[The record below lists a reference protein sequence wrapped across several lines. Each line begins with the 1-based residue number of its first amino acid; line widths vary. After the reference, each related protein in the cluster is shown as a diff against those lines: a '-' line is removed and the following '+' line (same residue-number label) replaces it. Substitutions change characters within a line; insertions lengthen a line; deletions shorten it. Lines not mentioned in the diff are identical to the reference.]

1 MAIEK
6 ELKLA
11 LGSARVGAAV
21 AFLDTAS
28 GAVGRTIT
36 LGNVYFDTAALELAQ
51 ARVALR
57 LRRTPDGWLQTLKTA
72 GKATQGLHA
81 RGEWEQPVAGEALA
95 LPALLAACDDATA
108 RASLAAWAD
117 DLRPVF
123 RTDFDRTLW
132 TIHVGDT
139 EIEAALDLGTV
150 ASDRADTTV
159 PIREIE
165 LELKTG
171 DEGALLAFAARLR
184 AAVPGLTPDDVS
196 KAARGYGL
204 LRDAAS
210 RASHDEAAHG

>member
-11 LGSARVGAAV
+11 LGRARIDAAV
-21 AFLDTAS
+21 AFLDAAS
-28 GAVGRTIT
+28 GDAGRTIT
-36 LGNVYFDTAALELAQ
+36 LGNVYFDTPALELAQ

-81 RGEWEQPVAGEALA
+81 RGEWEQPVAGAALE

-108 RASLAAWAD
+108 RASVAAWAD
-117 DLRPVF
+117 KLQPVF

-132 TIHVGDT
+132 TVRVDGT

-150 ASDRADTTV
+150 ASDLADTTV

-165 LELKTG
+165 LELKSG
-171 DEGALLAFAARLR
+171 DEAALLAFAAQLR
-184 AAVPGLTPDDVS
+184 AAVPELMPDDVS

-204 LRDAAS
+204 LRAAS
-210 RASHDEAAHG
+210 RG